1 MKQSAAGQRCELQL
15 RLLCRL
21 FEEEELLANNAFA
34 KVADKNQS
42 DTWAWIA
49 PIDKDHILTAIG
61 LFAVIGIAVY
71 SV

>member
-42 DTWAWIA
+42 DT
-49 PIDKDHILTAIG
+49 
-61 LFAVIGIAVY
+61 
-71 SV
+71 